1 MILNSGF
8 PKNMQLFLGKLH
20 LMSATCCLISATL
33 YKQGHYTSVI
43 NTNMHGWLFYVG
55 LKGKLQE
62 LTAEMFDEY
71 TLGHLVF
78 CSGNLVDT
86 HINNYS

>member
-8 PKNMQLFLGKLH
+8 PKNVQQFLEKLD
-20 LMSATCCLISATL
+20 LMSAICRLTGATL
-33 YKQGHYTSVI
+33 NRQGHYTNVKI
-43 NTNMHGWLFYVG
+43 QKMHDWLFYDG

-71 TLGHLVF
+71 TPSHLVF
-78 CSGNLVDT
+78 AQETL
-86 HINNYS
+86 